1 MASRSNPFEEIER
14 FFERMSHE
22 FEDAARTYR
31 EGGKF
36 GLVET
41 PLAMDVADHDTE
53 FVVTVDIPGYE
64 RDDIDVDVTD
74 HTLHIH
80 ADREAESEEEAENY
94 IRRERRQQAL
104 DRSIRLPD
112 AVDADAVTAKLQNGI
127 LTITLPKTEPTRA
140 HKHIDIE

>member
-1 MASRSNPFEEIER
+1 MATRSNPFEEIER
-14 FFERMSHE
+14 FFEQMSRE
-22 FEDAARTYR
+22 FEAAARAYR
-31 EGGKF
+31 ESDTF
-36 GLVET
+36 GNAGT

-53 FVVTVDIPGYE
+53 FAVTVDIPGYE
-64 RDDIDVDVTD
+64 RDDIDIDVTD

-80 ADREAESEEEAENY
+80 ADREAQTETEAENY
-94 IRRERRQQAL
+94 IRRERQQQAL

-112 AVDADAVTAKLQNGI
+112 AIDADTVTAKLTNGI